1 MTDKVKLTKAVI
13 DKLVPPSS
21 GRVFLYDSTI
31 TGLCICLTNTGT
43 KTWYLYKKM
52 NGKPVRLKLGRWPE
66 VTVEAAKTLATEAAG
81 RMAGG
86 EDIQAARVA
95 KRQRELNWGEL
106 FTKYLEEHAKIHK
119 KTWREDEANN
129 RRNLSD
135 WAERPLSSFSR
146 PIIAEKHRQI
156 AAGGATTTANRI
168 LSLIS
173 KVFSFADE
181 AGLWE
186 KRNPCKGIKKFK
198 EVERDRFV
206 QPAEMPVLLLQ
217 IQKYPNA
224 TLRDY
229 FLICLLTGARRANV
243 FTMQWV
249 DVDLQQG
256 IWRIPDTKS
265 GEAVRIA
272 LAPEAQEILC
282 ERKKICGALAEQGNQ
297 SEYVFPGRY
306 GKSHLKEPKKAW
318 AKIMENSGLK
328 NLKIHDLRRTLGSWQ
343 AAAGVSLITIGKSLG
358 HRTTTA
364 TAIYARMNLDPVR
377 ESVSAAVTAMMTA
390 GKQAKKKATKK
401 TAAKKRGAKPQDPG
415 PDANPD
421 QSQK

>member
-1 MTDKVKLTKAVI
+1 MADKIKLTKAAI
-13 DKLVPPSS
+13 EKLSHPDS
-21 GRVFLYDSTI
+21 GRIFIYDSTI
-31 TGLCICLTNTGT
+31 TGLCLCLTNTGT
-43 KTWYLYKKM
+43 KTWYLYRKM
-52 NGKPVRLKLGRWPE
+52 NGKPVRLKLGRFPE
-66 VTVEAAKTLATEAAG
+66 VTVEAAKNLATEAAG

-95 KRQRELNWGEL
+95 KRKKEITWGDL
-106 FTKYLEEHAKIHK
+106 FAKYLEEYAKMRK

-129 RRNLSD
+129 TRNLKD
-135 WAERPLSSFSR
+135 WTERPLSSFSR

-156 AAGGATTTANRI
+156 GATGATTTANRI
-168 LSLIS
+168 LSLVS

-181 AGLWE
+181 AGLWD

-206 QPAEMPVLLLQ
+206 QPNEMPVLLLQ
-217 IQKYPNA
+217 IQNYPNP

-243 FTMQWV
+243 FTMKWV

-265 GEAVRIA
+265 GQSVRIA
-272 LAPEAQEILC
+272 LAPEAQKILY
-282 ERKKICGALAEQGNQ
+282 ERKKICEAEGQ

-318 AKIMENSGLK
+318 AKILENAGLK
-328 NLKIHDLRRTLGSWQ
+328 DLKIHDLRRTLGSWQ
-343 AAAGVSLITIGKSLG
+343 AAAGVSLPIIGKSLG

-390 GKQAKKKATKK
+390 GKKKPKKAPKE
-401 TAAKKRGAKPQDPG
+401 GPKPQHPG
-415 PDANPD
+415 GEPEPN
-421 QSQK
+421 QSGK

>member
-1 MTDKVKLTKAVI
+1 MTDKIKLTKAVI
-13 DKLVPPSS
+13 DKLEPPPS
-21 GRVFLYDSTI
+21 GRIFVYDSTI
-31 TGLCICLTNTGT
+31 TGLCLCLTSTGT
-43 KTWYLYKKM
+43 RTWYLYKKV
-52 NGKPVRLKLGRWPE
+52 NRKPVRLKLGRWPA
-66 VTVEAAKTLATEAAG
+66 VTVEAAKTLAMEASG

-95 KRQRELNWGEL
+95 KRKKEMTWGEL
-106 FTKYLEEHAKIHK
+106 FAKYLDEHAKIHK

-129 RRNLSD
+129 TRNLKD
-135 WAERPLSSFSR
+135 WTERPLSSFSR

-156 AAGGATTTANRI
+156 GATGATTTANRI
-168 LSLIS
+168 LSLVS

-181 AGLWE
+181 AGLWD

-206 QPAEMPVLLLQ
+206 QPNEMPVLLLQ

-243 FTMQWV
+243 FTMKWV
-249 DVDLQQG
+249 DVDLKEG

-265 GEAVRIA
+265 GQAVRIA
-272 LAPEAQEILC
+272 LAPEAQTILLD
-282 ERKKICGALAEQGNQ
+282 RKKICDG

-318 AKIMENSGLK
+318 AKILENSGLK
-328 NLKIHDLRRTLGSWQ
+328 DLKIHDLRRTLGSWQ
-343 AAAGVSLITIGKSLG
+343 AAAGVSLPIIGKSLG

-390 GKQAKKKATKK
+390 GKKKPKKVPKKKPEKGK
-401 TAAKKRGAKPQDPG
+401 EPQDPG
-415 PDANPD
+415 GKPIPD
-421 QSQK
+421 QSEK

>member
-1 MTDKVKLTKAVI
+1 MTEKVKLTKAVI
-13 DKLVPPSS
+13 EKLVPPSS
-21 GRVFLYDSTI
+21 GRVFLYDSSI
-31 TGLCICLTNTGT
+31 VGLCICLTNTGT

-52 NGKPVRLKLGRWPE
+52 NGKPVRLKLGRWPA
-66 VTVEAAKTLATEAAG
+66 VTVEAAKTLAMEAAG
-81 RMAGG
+81 RMARG
-86 EDIQAARVA
+86 EDIQAARAA
-95 KRQRELNWGEL
+95 KRQKETTWGEL
-106 FTKYLEEHAKIHK
+106 FAKYLEEHAKIHK

-129 RRNLSD
+129 RRNLAD
-135 WAERPLSSFSR
+135 WTERPLSSFSR
-146 PIIAEKHRQI
+146 PVIAEKHRQI

-168 LSLIS
+168 LSLVS

-181 AGLWE
+181 AGLWVE
-186 KRNPCKGIKKFK
+186 RNPCKGIKKFK

-206 QPAEMPVLLLQ
+206 QPNEMPVLLLQ
-217 IQKYPNA
+217 IQKYPNE

-243 FTMQWV
+243 FTMKWV

-272 LAPEAQEILC
+272 LAPEAQKILC
-282 ERKKICGALAEQGNQ
+282 DRKKNCER

-318 AKIMENSGLK
+318 AKILEQSGLK
-328 NLKIHDLRRTLGSWQ
+328 DLKIHDLRRTLGSWQ

-390 GKQAKKKATKK
+390 GKKGT
-401 TAAKKRGAKPQDPG
+401 KPQDPG
-415 PDANPD
+415 EDFPID
-421 QSQK
+421 QSSK

>member
-1 MTDKVKLTKAVI
+1 MTDKIKLTKAAI
-13 DKLVPPSS
+13 EKLSHPLS
-21 GRVFLYDSTI
+21 GRIFVYDSTI

-43 KTWYLYKKM
+43 KTWYLYRKM
-52 NGKPVRLKLGRWPE
+52 NGKPVRLKLGRFPE
-66 VTVEAAKTLATEAAG
+66 VTVEAAKNLATEAAG

-95 KRQRELNWGEL
+95 KRKKEITWGDL
-106 FTKYLEEHAKIHK
+106 FAKYLEEYAKMRK

-129 RRNLSD
+129 TRNLKD

-156 AAGGATTTANRI
+156 GATGATTTANRI
-168 LSLIS
+168 LSLVS

-181 AGLWE
+181 AGLWD

-206 QPAEMPVLLLQ
+206 QPNEMPVLLLQ
-217 IQKYPNA
+217 IQKYPNP

-243 FTMQWV
+243 FTMKWV

-265 GEAVRIA
+265 GQSVRIA
-272 LAPEAQEILC
+272 LAPEAQKILC
-282 ERKKICGALAEQGNQ
+282 NRKKICEN

-318 AKIMENSGLK
+318 AKILENSGLK
-328 NLKIHDLRRTLGSWQ
+328 DLKIHDLRRTLGSWQ
-343 AAAGVSLITIGKSLG
+343 AAAGVSLPIIGKSLG

-390 GKQAKKKATKK
+390 GKKKPKKAKKESQ
-401 TAAKKRGAKPQDPG
+401 KPQDPG
-415 PDANPD
+415 GEAIPD
-421 QSQK
+421 QSAK

>member
-13 DKLVPPSS
+13 EKLSHPDS
-21 GRVFLYDSTI
+21 GRIFVYDSTI
-31 TGLCICLTNTGT
+31 TGLCLCLTNTGT
-43 KTWYLYKKM
+43 KTWYLYRKM
-52 NGKPVRLKLGRWPE
+52 NGKPVRLKLGRFPE
-66 VTVEAAKTLATEAAG
+66 VTVEAAKNLATEAAG

-86 EDIQAARVA
+86 EDIQAARAA
-95 KRQRELNWGEL
+95 KRKKEITWGDL
-106 FTKYLEEHAKIHK
+106 FAKYLEEYAKMRK

-129 RRNLSD
+129 KRNLSD
-135 WAERPLSSFSR
+135 WAERPLSSFTR
-146 PIIAEKHRQI
+146 PVIAEKHRQI
-156 AAGGATTTANRI
+156 GATGATTTANRI
-168 LSLIS
+168 LSLVS

-181 AGLWE
+181 AGLWD

-206 QPAEMPVLLLQ
+206 QPNEMPVLLLQ
-217 IQKYPNA
+217 IQKYPNP

-243 FTMQWV
+243 FTMKWV
-249 DVDLQQG
+249 DVDLKEG

-265 GEAVRIA
+265 GQAVRIA
-272 LAPEAQEILC
+272 LAPEAQTILC
-282 ERKKICGALAEQGNQ
+282 ERKKICETDGG

-318 AKIMENSGLK
+318 AKILENSGLK
-328 NLKIHDLRRTLGSWQ
+328 DLKIHDLRRTLGSWQ
-343 AAAGVSLITIGKSLG
+343 AAAGVSLPIIGKSLG

-390 GKQAKKKATKK
+390 GKKVVSEMKI
-401 TAAKKRGAKPQDPG
+401 QDIG
-415 PDANPD
+415 GKSEAD
-421 QSQK
+421 QSKK

>member
-1 MTDKVKLTKAVI
+1 MTDKVKLTKSAI
-13 DKLVPPSS
+13 EKLSPPLS
-21 GRVFLYDSTI
+21 GRIFVYDSTI

-43 KTWYLYKKM
+43 KTWYLYRKM
-52 NGKPVRLKLGRWPE
+52 NGKPVRLKLGRFPE
-66 VTVEAAKTLATEAAG
+66 VTVEAAKNLATEAAG

-86 EDIQAARVA
+86 EDIQAARAA
-95 KRQRELNWGEL
+95 KRKKEVTWGNL
-106 FTKYLEEHAKIHK
+106 FEKYLTEHAKIHK

-129 RRNLSD
+129 TRNLKD
-135 WAERPLSSFSR
+135 WTERPLSSFTR
-146 PIIAEKHRQI
+146 PVIAEKHRQI
-156 AAGGATTTANRI
+156 GATGATTTANRI
-168 LSLIS
+168 LSLVS

-181 AGLWE
+181 AGLWD

-206 QPAEMPVLLLQ
+206 QPNEMPVLLLQ
-217 IQKYPNA
+217 IQKYPNP

-229 FLICLLTGARRANV
+229 FLMCLLTGARRANV
-243 FTMQWV
+243 FTMKWV
-249 DVDLQQG
+249 DVNLKEG

-265 GEAVRIA
+265 GQAVRIA
-272 LAPEAQEILC
+272 LAPEAQTILC
-282 ERKKICGALAEQGNQ
+282 ERKKICETEGG

-318 AKIMENSGLK
+318 AKILENSGLK
-328 NLKIHDLRRTLGSWQ
+328 DLKIHDLRRTLGSWQ
-343 AAAGVSLITIGKSLG
+343 AAAGVSLPIIGKSLG

-390 GKQAKKKATKK
+390 GKKVVSEMKA
-401 TAAKKRGAKPQDPG
+401 QDIG
-415 PDANPD
+415 GESEAD
-421 QSQK
+421 QSEK